1 MQNSSRPK
9 KTCSRCVRLVNFREA
24 NKTKQ
29 PTWFNGAV
37 PSFGSLDS
45 ELLIVG
51 LAPGLQGANKTGR
64 PFTGDYAGKVLYRA
78 LIEHGWAQGVYDDQV
93 LSNLKMHGARI
104 TNAVRCVPPQNKP
117 NAYEVNQCNDFL
129 AKEIK
134 ALPNL
139 ETIIALGRL
148 AHQAILKSLQLKQSL
163 YLFNHGTTHKLS
175 TNIKLIDSYHCSR
188 YNINTRRL
196 TYEMFNKIF
205 SQV

>member
-134 ALPNL
+134 ISIELMSQIHSFATKCL
-139 ETIIALGRL
+139 
-148 AHQAILKSLQLKQSL
+148 
-163 YLFNHGTTHKLS
+163 
-175 TNIKLIDSYHCSR
+175 
-188 YNINTRRL
+188 
-196 TYEMFNKIF
+196 NKF
-205 SQV
+205 PE